1 VHVGC
6 DIYESQ
12 SDIIRHYQTP
22 SDIWQTSCI
31 VSLNLGKIDMLLLI
45 LSCKLKNPESLEP
58 EKTLADHI
66 KLLGDNF
73 EDFAMEFREKSGWC

>member
-1 VHVGC
+1 M
-6 DIYESQ
+6 
-12 SDIIRHYQTP
+12 
-22 SDIWQTSCI
+22 
-31 VSLNLGKIDMLLLI
+31 SLNLGKIDMLLLI